1 MSGELNEYLK
11 QTQRFLRDARME
23 TNNPGDLIS
32 YVNRARREV
41 AMRSQAIRVL
51 TPISGQIVSWEVTAG
66 GAGYSDTPVL
76 TVSAP
81 DFPSGRPPYPLGLQA
96 TATAIVQGG
105 VITAIDSQIGGSG
118 YYLPTIEITDTT
130 GSGATATPTM
140 SFINQLNEGQE
151 LYNFSDI
158 DVSMFPGVGAVYAIH
173 SVSIIYANYRYSLPC
188 YSFST
193 YQAFIRQYPYQYS
206 YVPTFCAQFGQGT
219 SGSFYMY
226 PLPSQAYQL
235 EFDCFA
241 LPQDLIDNNSE
252 EALPM
257 PWTEAVPFYAAH
269 LAYLELQNFNYAK
282 GYLDLYEKFALRYSQ
297 YARPGRV
304 VNPYGRY

>member
-1 MSGELNEYLK
+1 MAGALNGYLQ
-11 QTQRFLRDARME
+11 QTQRFLRDAKME

-51 TPISGQIVSWEVTAG
+51 TPISGQIVSWTVTDG
-66 GAGYSDTPVL
+66 GSGYTDPTL

-81 DFPSGRPPYPLGLQA
+81 DFPSGTLPHPGGLQA
-96 TATAIVQGG
+96 TATAIVVGG
-105 VITAIDSQIGGSG
+105 VITGIDSQIGGYG
-118 YYLPTIEITDTT
+118 YYQPTIEITDAT
-130 GSGATATPTM
+130 GSGAAATPTM

-151 LYNFSDI
+151 VYNFSDI
-158 DVSMFPGVGAVYAIH
+158 NVSMFPGCGAVYAIK
-173 SVSIIYANYRYSLPC
+173 SVSVIYSNYRYSLPC

-193 YQAFIRQYPYQYS
+193 YQAMIRQYPFQYQ

-219 SGSFYMY
+219 SGSFFMY
-226 PLPSQAYQL
+226 PLPSQQYQL
-235 EFDCFA
+235 EFDCLA
-241 LPQDLIDNNSE
+241 LPQDLLDNTSE

-257 PWTEAVPFYAAH
+257 PWTDAVPYFAAH
-269 LAYLELQNFNYAK
+269 LAFTELQNYNVAK
-282 GYLDLYEKFALRYSQ
+282 FHLDLYEKMSLRYSQ